1 LIAFTIPMEKKKSSD
16 KKEKKLERINRIQG
30 VMRLKDK
37 LLIRSQLQNLQLVR
51 LTKSIIKKNKQG
63 NMNLL
68 IEAKTILTMEMVNPL
83 VLMWIVNLLTMK
95 FH

>member
-1 LIAFTIPMEKKKSSD
+1 MEKKKSSD